1 MMFDYI
7 KSIIKDN
14 EPDYLKKRID
24 LYKILMW
31 ATVNFLKSN
40 GKQASITFDE
50 ILLSA
55 QFK

>member
-14 EPDYLKKRID
+14 EPNYLKKRID

-40 GKQASITFDE
+40 GRQASITFDE